1 MLRSLALI
9 ASLVVLVPSVH
20 AEDAKAVA
28 AALKQGGYVIV
39 FRHGETT
46 VGKGAADPMGAG
58 RGKSTSTERQLS
70 PRGRQAARAIGD
82 AFKTLHIPIGSVY
95 ASQLDRAVETGRLI
109 SGKEVTTT
117 ADLTEA
123 GDHVTQPEK
132 ERRAEAMLKIAG
144 TAPAKRTN
152 TLVVSHKPNIVDAFG
167 KDWADVREGEATI
180 FRPDGSGKFVVV
192 GRVQASE
199 WSELAKRR

>member
-123 GDHVTQPEK
+123 GDHVTLPEK
-132 ERRAEAMLKIAG
+132 ERRADGARQAHQHPGRQPQAEHRRCL
-144 TAPAKRTN
+144 
-152 TLVVSHKPNIVDAFG
+152 
-167 KDWADVREGEATI
+167 REGLGRRAGG
-180 FRPDGSGKFVVV
+180 RSDDLPARRQRQVRAGRSGA
-192 GRVQASE
+192 G
-199 WSELAKRR
+199 